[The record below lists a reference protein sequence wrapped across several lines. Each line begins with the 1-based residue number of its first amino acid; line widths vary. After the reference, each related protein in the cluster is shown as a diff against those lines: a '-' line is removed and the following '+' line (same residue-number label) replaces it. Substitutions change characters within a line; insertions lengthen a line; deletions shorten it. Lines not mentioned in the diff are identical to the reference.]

1 MGGRL
6 NASICKLSTNLS
18 TAIVDKKIM
27 SLSLLK
33 LHGQDTLHAWFDH
46 RLLRRL
52 SLVCFD
58 SSCRLANL
66 ADYFSVHRRRG
77 HYRRTH
83 MDLAAEHGNA
93 ERSAAQGSA
102 GIPAKR
108 GKRRYAYTSPEPFS
122 PGTDFCGRFE
132 K

>member
-6 NASICKLSTNLS
+6 NALICKLSTNLS

-33 LHGQDTLHAWFDH
+33 LHEQDTLHLWFDH

-52 SLVCFD
+52 SLVRFD

-83 MDLAAEHGNA
+83 MGLAAEHGNA

-108 GKRRYAYTSPEPFS
+108 GKRRYAYTSPETFS
-122 PGTDFCGRFE
+122 PGPDFCGRFE